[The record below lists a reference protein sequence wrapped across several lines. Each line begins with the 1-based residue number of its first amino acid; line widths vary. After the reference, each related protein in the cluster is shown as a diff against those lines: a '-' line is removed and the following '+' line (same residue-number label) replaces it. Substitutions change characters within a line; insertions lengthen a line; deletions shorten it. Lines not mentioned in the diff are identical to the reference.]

1 MMKPFDIIIIF
12 LLVAVSFSP
21 MSNFAVQNSQNEGD
35 KIYAVISLVNGT
47 IRPYIEVGQ
56 EWVRLRVVNGS
67 NARNY
72 QLRLS
77 DESFFYQIAT
87 DGGFLETP
95 VERKEF
101 LLSPGERAEI
111 VVDMSKYKVGEE
123 VSLVDISTTE
133 IIALQ

>member
-1 MMKPFDIIIIF
+1 IKNLLKMMKPFDIIIIF

-21 MSNFAVQNSQNEGD
+21 MAIFAVQNSQNEGD

-72 QLRLS
+72 QLRLFY
-77 DESFFYQIAT
+77 ESFFYQIAT
-87 DGGFLETP
+87 DGGFREI
-95 VERKEF
+95 KNYY
-101 LLSPGERAEI
+101 LL
-111 VVDMSKYKVGEE
+111 
-123 VSLVDISTTE
+123 
-133 IIALQ
+133 